1 MDAPQ
6 EPRWLDAEERQA
18 WLALASALNRLP
30 AALDAQLR
38 RDAGISHFEYQVLA
52 LLSEAPDRTLRMSA
66 LATLAEGSLPR
77 LSQVVARLEQRGWVR
92 RTPDPADG
100 RYTLAILTDQGLAKV
115 TEAAPGHVQEVRR
128 LVFDPLTKAQSR
140 QLREIGR
147 RIMRAIDPDNHRPDD
162 QPLPAARWPFSLG
175 IVGQRSAVNVRAGR
189 RLAPAATR
197 NSTKT
202 TGRDRR
208 RGQGRPG
215 RRRTRVAIAGRSP
228 RQ

>member
-6 EPRWLDAEERQA
+6 DSRWLDAEERQT

-52 LLSEAPDRTLRMSA
+52 LLSEAPDRTLRMSE

-77 LSQVVARLEQRGWVR
+77 LSQVVARLEQRGWMR

-100 RYTLAILTDQGLAKV
+100 RYTLATLTDQGLAKV

-128 LVFDPLTKAQSR
+128 LVFDPLTKTQSR
-140 QLREIGR
+140 QLREISR
-147 RIMRAIDPDNHRPDD
+147 RIMRAIDPGNLRPYDH
-162 QPLPAARWPFSLG
+162 LPA
-175 IVGQRSAVNVRAGR
+175 RA
-189 RLAPAATR
+189 P
-197 NSTKT
+197 
-202 TGRDRR
+202 
-208 RGQGRPG
+208 Q
-215 RRRTRVAIAGRSP
+215 
-228 RQ
+228 

>member
-6 EPRWLDAEERQA
+6 EPRWLDNEERQA
-18 WLALASALNRLP
+18 WVALASTLTRLP

-52 LLSEAPDRTLRMSA
+52 LLSEAPGRTLRMSA

-100 RYTLAILTDQGLAKV
+100 RYTLAILTGQGQAKV
-115 TEAAPGHVQEVRR
+115 TEAAPGHVEEVRR

-147 RIMRAIDPDNHRPDD
+147 RIMRAIDPDDHGPDD
-162 QPLPAARWPFSLG
+162 QPPPAAVPS
-175 IVGQRSAVNVRAGR
+175 Q
-189 RLAPAATR
+189 AP
-197 NSTKT
+197 
-202 TGRDRR
+202 
-208 RGQGRPG
+208 
-215 RRRTRVAIAGRSP
+215 
-228 RQ
+228 